1 MPLSFRLSESVSEA
15 DVNNCERV
23 WGFLVFAEYGVICD
37 GHNVFVK
44 ATARVIKDRKSAT
57 SENFLWHLVA
67 TPGGFL
73 EQSGGWSILK

>member
-1 MPLSFRLSESVSEA
+1 MLITVGEFGVF
-15 DVNNCERV
+15 DVCRIWDNCE
-23 WGFLVFAEYGVICD
+23 

-44 ATARVIKDRKSAT
+44 VTAGVIKDRKSAT
-57 SENFLWHLVA
+57 SENFLRHVLA